1 MRASSTV
8 VQPGSDRAVHP
19 PLVRRMAV
27 AWQHPDERSVRPVG
41 ILQYDGTTHEFF
53 YLRTVSKVKDFRP
66 FLNFPDLSQ
75 IYRSPHLFPMFSQRV
90 MSHRRPDYT
99 QYLQQ
104 IDLADTATPWEQLAR
119 TEGKLA
125 SDTIQLMPE
134 PEVDADGRTRSQFL
148 VAGIRHQIEDE
159 HQRNLILSRLK
170 KGGELQLFDEPDN
183 PVNSRAILVSTRD
196 NVALGWVPNM
206 LLDYVHD
213 VRDYGPYSIKVTH
226 VNGPDAPN
234 HMRLLV
240 MIEGQLELD
249 YRPFAGPEWEPYSTL
264 TQEA

>member
-8 VQPGSDRAVHP
+8 VQPLSDGSVDPAI
-19 PLVRRMAV
+19 VRRMAV

-75 IYRSPHLFPMFSQRV
+75 VYRSTSLFPMFSQRV

-99 QYLQQ
+99 KYLRQL
-104 IDLADTATPWEQLAR
+104 DLADTATPWEQLAR

-125 SDTIQLMPE
+125 SDTIQLMPA
-134 PEVDADGRTRSQFL
+134 PEVDGDGRTRSQFL
-148 VAGIRHQIEDE
+148 VAGIRHQIKDE
-159 HQRNLILSRLK
+159 HQRNLILSRLR
-170 KGGELQLFDEPDN
+170 KGDELRLVDEPDN
-183 PVNSRAILVSTRD
+183 PVNSRAILVSTRER
-196 NVALGWVPNM
+196 VALGWVPNM

-213 VRDYGPYSIKVTH
+213 VRNGGPFSVEVTH

-240 MIEGQLELD
+240 MIEGQLERG
-249 YRPFAGPEWEPYSTL
+249 YRPFAGPEWEPYPTR